1 MKYNPDIYHRK
12 SIRLKGYDYSREG
25 AYFITICTRNR
36 ELYFERY
43 PRLKEITKKQW
54 QKLTGRYSYLMLDEF
69 IIMPN
74 HIHGIIIVGATLA
87 VDPQGG
93 RKTRPYEVAQKNRA
107 GARPAPTVG
116 EITGKFK
123 SLCVNDW
130 LMYIKEN
137 KIEAVGKF
145 WQRNY
150 YEHIIRN
157 EEELSKTREYIQNN
171 PLKWSLDRENPE
183 RMGVDS
189 LEDEIFK

>member
-107 GARPAPTVG
+107 GARPA
-116 EITGKFK
+116 
-123 SLCVNDW
+123 
-130 LMYIKEN
+130 
-137 KIEAVGKF
+137 
-145 WQRNY
+145 
-150 YEHIIRN
+150 
-157 EEELSKTREYIQNN
+157 
-171 PLKWSLDRENPE
+171 
-183 RMGVDS
+183 
-189 LEDEIFK
+189 